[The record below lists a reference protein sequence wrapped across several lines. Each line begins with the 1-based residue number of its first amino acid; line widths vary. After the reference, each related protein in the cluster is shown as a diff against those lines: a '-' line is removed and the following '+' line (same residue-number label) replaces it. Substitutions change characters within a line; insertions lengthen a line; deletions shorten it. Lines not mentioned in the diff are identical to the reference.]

1 MKLRK
6 TPASKRMTYTY
17 YFDNGDKVILEPG
30 KSTKIYA
37 SGTRFVKIDESI
49 TDTTIMELHR
59 YDDAEVRSNLK
70 YINIED
76 NHERQ
81 ERIANKKKWAI
92 EHPYESNPYDKPDRI
107 ISLDAFGDDEDAQ
120 EDKSKLL
127 HKASLQASRSDEDFY
142 NDKLEMIREYVATLP
157 ETMQE
162 LFDLI
167 YIKELKQSEVC
178 EMLGLSKSTVSERV
192 KTLQKKII
200 KHFSEQPEL
209 LG

>member
-6 TPASKRMTYTY
+6 TPTSKRMTYTY
-17 YFDNGDKVILEPG
+17 FYANGDRVIFEPG
-30 KSTKIYA
+30 KSTTILA
-37 SGTRFVKIDESI
+37 SGSRVVQIDESI

-76 NHERQ
+76 NQERQ

-92 EHPYESNPYDKPDRI
+92 EHPYEPNPYDKPERI
-107 ISLDAFGDDEDAQ
+107 ISLDAFSDDEDAQ
-120 EDKSKLL
+120 EDKSRLL
-127 HKASLQASRSDEDFY
+127 YQASLHINDGDADFY
-142 NDKLEMIREYVATLP
+142 NEKLEMIREYVATLP

-178 EMLGLSKSTVSERV
+178 EKLGLSKSTVSERV

-200 KHFSEQPEL
+200 EHFSEQPEL